1 MELLTVMRNFWN
13 RIRRIDV
20 RVFAA
25 FFAIYVLWGSTFLAI
40 RVAVLSAPPWFCAGT
55 RFFLAGI
62 VLYGF
67 NRFRGGP
74 APSLPEWRNL
84 FLLAFLLFVVT
95 YGALFWAEISVPS
108 GMTSILE
115 ATIPLMTIALEVFV
129 FRRSRFRGKH
139 VVAVI
144 LGFGGVVV
152 LVAHSGAGSVGI
164 LPMIAILGGSLSWSL
179 GSVLTGSLR
188 LPQSRGIAAG
198 AEMMIG
204 GAILLAMSAASGE
217 LQPLPHL
224 SPRALF
230 AVAYLVVAGSLIGFS
245 AFVWLLGRM
254 PATRVSSHAYVNPV
268 VALVLGHFIAGEA
281 VTARM
286 LVGGLLVLVSVV
298 LLLAKAEAIAK
309 PEAIRNQP
317 AAIPPSA
324 KLVELE
330 DICCN
335 E

>member
-1 MELLTVMRNFWN
+1 MVMNRFWD
-13 RIRRIDV
+13 RVRRIDI

-40 RVAVLSAPPWFCAGT
+40 RVAVLSAPPWFCAGM

-62 VLYGF
+62 VLYAF
-67 NRFRGGP
+67 TRLRGGP
-74 APSLPEWRNL
+74 TPSLPEWRNL
-84 FLLAFLLFVVT
+84 FLLALLMFVVT
-95 YGALFWAEISVPS
+95 YGALFWAEITVPS

-115 ATIPLMTIALEVFV
+115 ATMPLMTIALEVLI
-129 FRRSRFRGKH
+129 FRRSRFQFKH
-139 VVAVI
+139 LVAVI

-152 LVAHSGAGSVGI
+152 LVAHGGAASVPI

-188 LPQSRGIAAG
+188 LPQSRGITAG

-204 GAILLAMSAASGE
+204 GGILLAMSAASGE
-217 LQPLPHL
+217 LHPFPHL
-224 SPRALF
+224 APRALV
-230 AVAYLVVAGSLIGFS
+230 AVAYLVVAGSLVGYS

-268 VALVLGHFIAGEA
+268 VALALGHFIAAEA
-281 VTARM
+281 ITPRM
-286 LVGGLLVLVSVV
+286 LVGALLVVVSVV
-298 LLLAKAEAIAK
+298 LLLARAEPIPAK
-309 PEAIRNQP
+309 PALL
-317 AAIPPSA
+317 PPSKA
-324 KLVELE
+324 IEFK

>member
-1 MELLTVMRNFWN
+1 MVTHRFFD
-13 RIRRIDV
+13 RIRSIDIRI
-20 RVFAA
+20 FAA

-40 RVAVLSAPPWFCAGT
+40 RVAVLSAPPWFCAGM
-55 RFFLAGI
+55 RFFLAGT

-67 NRFRGGP
+67 TRLRGGP
-74 APSLPEWRNL
+74 RPTLLEWRNL
-84 FLLAFLLFVVT
+84 CLLALLMFVVT

-115 ATIPLMTIALEVFV
+115 ATMPLMTIALEVFV
-129 FRRSRFRGKH
+129 FRRSRFQFKH
-139 VVAVI
+139 ALAVV

-152 LVAHSGAGSVGI
+152 LVAHGGAASVPI

-188 LPQSRGIAAG
+188 LPPSRGITAG

-204 GAILLAMSAASGE
+204 GAILLGMSAASGE
-217 LQPLPHL
+217 LRPFPHL
-224 SPRALF
+224 APRALF
-230 AVAYLVVAGSLIGFS
+230 AVAYLVVAGSLVGFS

-268 VALVLGHFIAGEA
+268 VALVLGHFIGGEA
-281 VTARM
+281 ITPRM
-286 LVGGLLVLVSVV
+286 IAGGLLVVVSVV
-298 LLLAKAEAIAK
+298 LLLAKAESTR
-309 PEAIRNQP
+309 EQP
-317 AAIPPSA
+317 ATILPPS
-324 KLVELE
+324 ETIE
-330 DICCN
+330 FDNICCN

>member
-1 MELLTVMRNFWN
+1 MVMNRFWD
-13 RIRRIDV
+13 RVRRIDI

-40 RVAVLSAPPWFCAGT
+40 RVAVLSAPPWFCAGM

-62 VLYGF
+62 VLYAF
-67 NRFRGGP
+67 TRLRGGP
-74 APSLPEWRNL
+74 TPSLPEWRNL
-84 FLLAFLLFVVT
+84 FLLALLMFVVT

-115 ATIPLMTIALEVFV
+115 ATMPLMTIALEVFV
-129 FRRSRFRGKH
+129 FRRSRFQFKH
-139 VVAVI
+139 LVAVI

-152 LVAHSGAGSVGI
+152 LVAHGGAASVPI

-188 LPQSRGIAAG
+188 LPQSRGITAG

-204 GAILLAMSAASGE
+204 GGILLAMSAASGE
-217 LQPLPHL
+217 LHPFPHL
-224 SPRALF
+224 APRALV
-230 AVAYLVVAGSLIGFS
+230 AVAYLVVAGSLVGYS

-268 VALVLGHFIAGEA
+268 VALALGHFIAAEA
-281 VTARM
+281 ITPRM
-286 LVGGLLVLVSVV
+286 LVGALLVVVSVV
-298 LLLAKAEAIAK
+298 LLLARAEPIPAK
-309 PEAIRNQP
+309 PALL
-317 AAIPPSA
+317 PPSKA
-324 KLVELE
+324 IEFK
-330 DICCN
+330 DICCK

>member
-1 MELLTVMRNFWN
+1 MVMNRFWD
-13 RIRRIDV
+13 RVRRIDI

-40 RVAVLSAPPWFCAGT
+40 RVAVLSAPPWFCAGM

-62 VLYGF
+62 VLYAF
-67 NRFRGGP
+67 TRLRGGP
-74 APSLPEWRNL
+74 TPSLPEWRNL
-84 FLLAFLLFVVT
+84 FLLALLMFVVT
-95 YGALFWAEISVPS
+95 YGALFWAEITVPS

-115 ATIPLMTIALEVFV
+115 ATMPLMTIALEVLI
-129 FRRSRFRGKH
+129 FRRSRFQFKH
-139 VVAVI
+139 LVAVI

-152 LVAHSGAGSVGI
+152 LVAHGGAASVPI

-188 LPQSRGIAAG
+188 LPQSRGITAG

-204 GAILLAMSAASGE
+204 GGILLAMSAASGE
-217 LQPLPHL
+217 LHPFPHL
-224 SPRALF
+224 APRALV
-230 AVAYLVVAGSLIGFS
+230 AVAYLVVAGSLVGYS

-268 VALVLGHFIAGEA
+268 VALALGHFIAAEA
-281 VTARM
+281 ITPRM
-286 LVGGLLVLVSVV
+286 LVGGLLVVVSVV
-298 LLLAKAEAIAK
+298 LLLARAEPIPAK
-309 PEAIRNQP
+309 PALL
-317 AAIPPSA
+317 PPSKA
-324 KLVELE
+324 IEFK
-330 DICCN
+330 DICCK

>member
-1 MELLTVMRNFWN
+1 MKLLMVTFRFWD
-13 RIRRIDV
+13 RIRRIDI

-67 NRFRGGP
+67 ARLRGP
-74 APSLPEWRNL
+74 RPTLPEWRNL
-84 FLLAFLLFVVT
+84 FLLALLMFVVT
-95 YGALFWAEISVPS
+95 YGALFWAEMSVPS

-129 FRRSRFRGKH
+129 FRRSRFQLKH
-139 VVAVI
+139 VVAVV

-152 LVAHSGAGSVGI
+152 LVAHGGAGSVGI

-188 LPQSRGIAAG
+188 LPKSRGITAG

-217 LQPLPHL
+217 LHPFPHL
-224 SPRALF
+224 TSRALF
-230 AVAYLVVAGSLIGFS
+230 SVAYLVVAGSLVGFS

-268 VALVLGHFIAGEA
+268 VAIALGHFIAGEA
-281 VTARM
+281 ITPRM
-286 LVGGLLVLVSVV
+286 LVGGLLVVVSVV
-298 LLLAKAEAIAK
+298 LLLAKAEPLQPKPAIL
-309 PEAIRNQP
+309 
-317 AAIPPSA
+317 PPS
-324 KLVELE
+324 KTIEFK